1 MLRLALERQG
11 AMGATRK
18 RFASPPARD
27 RREEARKRKR
37 RRIFLEPRRGLVD
50 GGIGA
55 REPRSARCEQSRRKS
70 TVVGPILEE
79 EEEEQKEGG
88 GRKRGRKKKKSWFRG
103 STDLCE
109 PSSFDEEEK
118 LGGLGVVDRPRG
130 LCWYAW
136 NRKQDGGKGRRR
148 RRRRKRK
155 VVEEGAAW
163 YKRGRTEEPRGRE
176 IHVIVLCTNV
186 AV

>member
-11 AMGATRK
+11 ATGATRK

-27 RREEARKRKR
+27 RREEARRRRR

-55 REPRSARCEQSRRKS
+55 REPRSARCGQSRRKS
-70 TVVGPILEE
+70 TAVGPILEE

-88 GRKRGRKKKKSWFRG
+88 GRKRGRKKKKSWYRG

-118 LGGLGVVDRPRG
+118 LGGLGLWTDREVCVGTRG
-130 LCWYAW
+130 TGS
-136 NRKQDGGKGRRR
+136 KMEGREEEEE
-148 RRRRKRK
+148 
-155 VVEEGAAW
+155 EEGRGKLW
-163 YKRGRTEEPRGRE
+163 KRARLGTRGEERRSRE
-176 IHVIVLCTNV
+176 EGKFM
-186 AV
+186 

>member
-11 AMGATRK
+11 ATGATRK

-27 RREEARKRKR
+27 RRERGEEEEEDISRA
-37 RRIFLEPRRGLVD
+37 RRGLVD
-50 GGIGA
+50 GGWCSRA
-55 REPRSARCEQSRRKS
+55 RSARCGQSRRKS
-70 TVVGPILEE
+70 TAVGPILEQ
-79 EEEEQKEGG
+79 EEQKEGG
-88 GRKRGRKKKKSWFRG
+88 RRKRWRG
-103 STDLCE
+103 KNRGFEVRWTCE

-118 LGGLGVVDRPRG
+118 LGGAMEGSGPTERLVLVRVEPEARWRREEEERG
-130 LCWYAW
+130 
-136 NRKQDGGKGRRR
+136 KS
-148 RRRRKRK
+148 
-155 VVEEGAAW
+155 EEGAAW